1 MPTTG
6 DDQMDE
12 AERLAAYADRHKDAW
27 QQTLEDMQAMA
38 EAREDEGWETVVIA
52 AGDTAPE
59 PPEAGDSDRFGLV
72 HVVPDNLADEFLD
85 VFEGA
90 DFPVYDVYRA
100 EHEGRVFLV
109 TELLDPDAEVAV
121 YVAATFELR
130 HAGDLIRTVKAEETM
145 YTHLQ
150 RLDGTHLGS
159 FEHDDPAKFFPKYET
174 FEADADAD
182 ADADTTEE
190 A

>member
-6 DDQMDE
+6 NDDVSE
-12 AERLAAYADRHKDAW
+12 AERLAAHAERHKDAW
-27 QQTLEDMQAMA
+27 QQTLEDAQAMA
-38 EAREDEGWETVVIA
+38 DARAEEGWETVVVP

-85 VFEGA
+85 LFEDA

-100 EHEGRVFLV
+100 KDEGRVFLV
-109 TELLDPDAEVAV
+109 TELLDPDAGVAV
-121 YVAATFELR
+121 YVVGTFELR
-130 HAGDLIRTVKAEETM
+130 DAGDLIAAAKSAGTM

-159 FEHDDPAKFFPKYET
+159 FEHDRPEKFFPKYET
-174 FEADADAD
+174 FEADATATETDAD
-182 ADADTTEE
+182 E
-190 A
+190 